1 MAGVNAVCSSI
12 DLGVVELND
21 LVSSASYQQ
30 LVEMQNFV
38 YRDSRSMVYSFAYDD
53 GAGVGWVAPADQVFA
68 IFEVDIPEGID
79 QILITSRAE
88 SAKLVFLD
96 VTAGVTM
103 ATNSHGSP
111 ADTKTA
117 TYLIPAP
124 GVRLFS
130 FGPDGTGGTISA
142 VLIEW
147 DAQTIP

>member
-1 MAGVNAVCSSI
+1 MAVINAICTNI

-21 LVSSASYQQ
+21 LITAASYTQ

-38 YRDSRSMVYSFAYDD
+38 FRDSRSMIYSFADS
-53 GAGVGWVAPADQVFA
+53 AGWVAPPDQVFA
-68 IFEVDIPEGID
+68 IFQVDIPEGID
-79 QILITSRAE
+79 QILITSRAD

-96 VTAGVTM
+96 VTASVTM
-103 ATNSHGSP
+103 ATNAHGSP
-111 ADTKTA
+111 ADTLTA
-117 TYLIPAP
+117 TYLIPAA
-124 GVRLFS
+124 GLRLFS

>member
-1 MAGVNAVCSSI
+1 MAIVNAICTNI

-21 LVSSASYQQ
+21 LITAASYQE

-38 YRDSRSMVYSFAYDD
+38 YRDSRSMIYSFADS
-53 GAGVGWVAPADQVFA
+53 AGWVAPADQVFA

-79 QILITSRAE
+79 QILITSRAD

-96 VTAGVTM
+96 VTASVTM
-103 ATNSHGSP
+103 ATNIHGSP
-111 ADTKTA
+111 ADTLTS
-117 TYLIPAP
+117 TYLIPAA
-124 GVRLFS
+124 GLRLFS
-130 FGPDGTGGTISA
+130 FGPDGIGGTISA